1 MVLHVPSD
9 VDMSPHH
16 SVPYVVSSPSEMSD
30 CCSRMVCVDLCQIHS
45 VCVGYNGTCPTDGF
59 VMVFGHQWS
68 SKAHGNRVYQALRS
82 TQYIVS
88 PHAEILLQGN
98 QT

>member
-1 MVLHVPSD
+1 M
-9 VDMSPHH
+9 
-16 SVPYVVSSPSEMSD
+16 
-30 CCSRMVCVDLCQIHS
+30 DLCQIHS
-45 VCVGYNGTCPTDGF
+45 VCGGYNGTCPTDGF

-98 QT
+98 QTRLWPDFYL